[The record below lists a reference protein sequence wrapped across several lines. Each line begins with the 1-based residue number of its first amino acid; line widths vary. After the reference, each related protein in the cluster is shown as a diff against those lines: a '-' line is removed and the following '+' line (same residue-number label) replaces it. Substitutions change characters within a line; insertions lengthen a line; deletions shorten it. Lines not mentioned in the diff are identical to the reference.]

1 MKQGSC
7 KLKIV
12 CHFAVVQIE
21 LFKDFLDNTLDL
33 FELFNNI

>member
-21 LFKDFLDNTLDL
+21 LFKDFLDNTLDF